1 MNVQTRIKAL
11 RLMQIMEKNKEYVEK
26 IGVDCKTVKK
36 KKVKQVAKR
45 A

>member
-26 IGVDCKTVKK
+26 IGVDCKIVEKK
-36 KKVKQVAKR
+36 EKKIKKS
-45 A
+45 